1 MPVID
6 IRPATEN
13 DVAFLAGVLEAVDE
27 LRDQQDD
34 LSAYRSRW
42 QAYVRGQIRD
52 PEPGSTLYVIESA
65 GGPAGR
71 LRVVHTDQRLFLAGL
86 QIHPAHQRK
95 GIGTAVIGTLLH
107 RARAQGL
114 PLQLDVHE
122 DNLGAQRLYRRL
134 GFRQY
139 SRSDHDLLMT
149 LS

>member
-1 MPVID
+1 MAD
-6 IRPATEN
+6 IRRATEN

-34 LSAYRSRW
+34 VEAYRAWW
-42 QAYVRGQIRD
+42 QAYVQRQIHD

-65 GGPAGR
+65 GEPAGR
-71 LRVVHTDQRLFLAGL
+71 LRVVRSDERVFLAGL
-86 QIHPAHQRK
+86 QIHPTYQGK
-95 GIGTAVIGTLLH
+95 GIGTAVIGVLLDE
-107 RARAQGL
+107 ARAQGL

-134 GFRQY
+134 GFCQY
-139 SRSDHDLLMT
+139 GRSDHDLLMS